1 MLKFSRKLCT
11 EAMAEHSVPF
21 FKNACME
28 NGLADL
34 YEKMVTFGWKTLGKY
49 AFSSGYVPG
58 QIDDSAFMKG
68 VVTRLGLT
76 AEDPRVSGLRHLFFE
91 AYTTSASELRRR
103 AISIREEVKRDVH
116 EVKTWRP

>member
-1 MLKFSRKLCT
+1 
-11 EAMAEHSVPF
+11 MAEHSVPF
-21 FKNACME
+21 FKDACLQ

-34 YEKMVTFGWKTLGKY
+34 YDKMVTFGWKTLGKY

-103 AISIREEVKRDVH
+103 AISRREDVSEMCMEV
-116 EVKTWRP
+116 